1 MRWGKKTFVVGTANV
16 RSIKGKI
23 VSIKK
28 IVNDREVDF
37 AVISELNTIT
47 LSCFGGGK
55 VQRNSHLC
63 GQ

>member
-1 MRWGKKTFVVGTANV
+1 MRWGKKTFVVDAANA

-37 AVISELNTIT
+37 AFISELNTIT
-47 LSCFGGGK
+47 LSCFGGK
-55 VQRNSHLC
+55 EVQRNSHLC